1 MREVVLLKY
10 IHASLYERHFIFD
23 HLLILNERIE
33 YMSITLVKGAP
44 GHYRIGEGILKELE
58 ILLSE
63 LKVQNIHI
71 VCGTKAWNAVR
82 PYLPEKIAKSPSSSF
97 TFIEGHCTLQK
108 VESIS
113 NQLSASSADAVIGI
127 GGGTALDTAKA
138 SAVKAGIKSILIP
151 SIASTCAAWTPL
163 SVFYDQ
169 NGVFTH
175 YTEFPLANTLVLIE
189 PAVIAKAPVKY
200 LRAGIGDT
208 LAKFYEADALISS
221 FFKNQELPVWL
232 KVSQFSASIC
242 RDVLL
247 KDATEAIQS
256 ASEGRVSDELIRVV
270 EAIIMTGGMVGG
282 FGGKA
287 GRVAGAHSIHNGLTE
302 ANEAR
307 NYLHGE
313 LVAYGILVQL
323 ALENKD
329 QELLRLSNYYHDWGL
344 PVNLKDLT
352 IDPKNQILLEKIIKK
367 ATLPQESI
375 HFMDMKISED
385 ALLSAIRK
393 VENLNFSKVH

>member
-1 MREVVLLKY
+1 
-10 IHASLYERHFIFD
+10 
-23 HLLILNERIE
+23 
-33 YMSITLVKGAP
+33 MSITLVKGAP
-44 GHYRIGEGILKELE
+44 GHYRIGEGVLKELE

-63 LKVQNIHI
+63 LKVQKVHI
-71 VCGTKAWNAVR
+71 VCGNKSWNAVH
-82 PYLPEKIAKSPSSSF
+82 PYLPETIAKTSSSNI
-97 TFIEGHCTLQK
+97 TFIKGHCTLQK
-108 VESIS
+108 VETISDQLVANSI
-113 NQLSASSADAVIGI
+113 DAVIGI
-127 GGGTALDTAKA
+127 GGGTALDIAKA
-138 SAVKAGIKSILIP
+138 SAIKAGIKSILIP

-163 SVFYDQ
+163 SVFYDH

-189 PAVIAKAPVKY
+189 PAVIAKAPIKY

-232 KVSQFSASIC
+232 KVSQLSASIC

-247 KDATEAIQS
+247 KDATTAIQS
-256 ASEGRVSDELIRVV
+256 ASEGIVSDALIRVI

-287 GRVAGAHSIHNGLTE
+287 GRVAGAHSVHNGLTE

-307 NYLHGE
+307 NFLHGE

-323 ALENKD
+323 ALENKK
-329 QELLRLSNYYHDWGL
+329 QELLRLSSYYHEWGL
-344 PVNLKDLT
+344 PVSLADLT
-352 IDPKNQILLEKIIKK
+352 INPENHTLLEKIIRK

-375 HFMDMKISED
+375 HFMDINISED
-385 ALLSAIRK
+385 ALLSAIRN
-393 VENLNFSKVH
+393 VEDLTFTKID

>member
-1 MREVVLLKY
+1 
-10 IHASLYERHFIFD
+10 
-23 HLLILNERIE
+23 
-33 YMSITLVKGAP
+33 MSIAIVKGAP

-63 LKVQNIHI
+63 LKVQKMHI

-82 PYLPEKIAKSPSSSF
+82 PYLPEKITNSHSSNF
-97 TFIEGHCTLQK
+97 TFVEGHCTLQK

-113 NQLSASSADAVIGI
+113 DQLSADSAEAVIGI
-127 GGGTALDTAKA
+127 GGGTALDIAKA
-138 SAVKAGIKSILIP
+138 SAIKAGIKSILIP

-208 LAKFYEADALISS
+208 LAKFYEAEALTSS

-247 KDATEAIQS
+247 KDATAAIQS
-256 ASEGRVSDELIRVV
+256 ASKGIVSDELVRVI

-282 FGGKA
+282 FGEKA
-287 GRVAGAHSIHNGLTE
+287 GRVAGAHSVHNGLTE
-302 ANEAR
+302 ATEAR
-307 NYLHGE
+307 SFLHGE

-323 ALENKD
+323 ALENKL
-329 QELLRLSNYYHDWGL
+329 QEILRLSNYYQEWGL
-344 PVNLKDLT
+344 PVSLADLT
-352 IDPKNQILLEKIIKK
+352 INLEDQTLLDKIVRK

-375 HFMDMKISED
+375 HFMEISISEE
-385 ALLSAIRK
+385 ALLSAIRE
-393 VENLNFSKVH
+393 VENLYFNKVH